1 MNNRINR
8 IVVMGGS
15 FNPPTVAHQVLMKAA
30 MTAVDANLG
39 YFVPVSDAYLRRKM
53 RYTQQPLILSPE
65 LRIQMLNCMCAD
77 TKMQVCTNEIGTV
90 KARTTETLKEIQA
103 QHPESE
109 LYFIMGDDKM
119 KRVGK
124 GPAFMGSPHCSTS
137 TPFPGPPVLQ
147 QQISKVFQSDSGQM

>member
-53 RYTQQPLILSPE
+53 RYIQQPLILSPE

-77 TKMQVCTNEIGTV
+77 TKMQVCTN
-90 KARTTETLKEIQA
+90 RNMET
-103 QHPESE
+103 
-109 LYFIMGDDKM
+109 F
-119 KRVGK
+119 
-124 GPAFMGSPHCSTS
+124 
-137 TPFPGPPVLQ
+137 
-147 QQISKVFQSDSGQM
+147 